1 MVASVVTAVDD
12 VVLALEPAQR
22 TTLSARRPRHLL
34 GRQRG
39 LLCTLAATMLA
50 ACGASSGESAA
61 LQSSL
66 DDLREQHEAE
76 IVRLD
81 GVRQDVRVAEATLR
95 AHDARIAWTGC
106 LAVEKD
112 IEALVA
118 ASEAECMLR
127 VAEHSG
133 CVAENAEGTM
143 DNEVIG
149 GLLGLAAAVA
159 TGGVAAPFILGGA
172 VAGRAVSDSAA
183 AACGPV
189 PVCAGNSDADRLRAA
204 LQVRGLDDLPEC
216 DDLQHPACVAEHFLF
231 LGGKAET
238 VAVECLGDREAECEA
253 QAQLV
258 ELGVLDSS
266 DCDPLL
272 ADPPAGASAR

>member
-1 MVASVVTAVDD
+1 MKNPRSVTTKCHQASQELPTCCLTVL
-12 VVLALEPAQR
+12 VVLVVGCG
-22 TTLSARRPRHLL
+22 TTN
-34 GRQRG
+34 
-39 LLCTLAATMLA
+39 
-50 ACGASSGESAA
+50 GESAA
-61 LQSSL
+61 LRSSL
-66 DDLREQHEAE
+66 DDLRQQHQAE
-76 IVRLD
+76 VVRLD
-81 GVRQDVRVAEATLR
+81 QVRQDVRVAVATLR
-95 AHDARIAWTGC
+95 SHDARIAWTGC
-106 LAVEKD
+106 VAARKD
-112 IEALVA
+112 IEAMVA
-118 ASEAECMLR
+118 ASEAECMFR

-133 CVAENAEGTM
+133 CVAENAHGTM
-143 DNEVIG
+143 NNEVIG
-149 GLLGLAAAVA
+149 GLLGLAAAIA
-159 TGGVAAPFILGGA
+159 TGGAAAPFVLGGA

-189 PVCAGNSDADRLRAA
+189 PACAGNSDEDRLRAA

-272 ADPPAGASAR
+272 ADPPAGASTR